1 MTPGVPS
8 RKAESGEAG
17 LALRT
22 PSEAE
27 REAVA
32 AARALIA
39 ERQAEGR
46 HHVAASLIA
55 DDGRL
60 FTFLNLE
67 SVLGQAARCAEP
79 AALSAALSHADPAER
94 IVFSCAVNRR
104 GEVLPPCGVCREL
117 FLDLAPEVELAVP
130 ADGADFAV
138 TTLRALMPMPYKAG
152 RRAMDP

>member
-1 MTPGVPS
+1 MDQQRLPKTLPG
-8 RKAESGEAG
+8 RTG
-17 LALRT
+17 LALRA

-79 AALSAALSHADPAER
+79 AALSAALSHPEPPAA

-104 GEVLPPCGVCREL
+104 GEVLPPCGLCREL
-117 FLDLAPEVELAVP
+117 FLDLAPDIELAVP
-130 ADGADFAV
+130 MDGFDFAV
-138 TTLRALMPMPYKAG
+138 TTLRELMPMPYKAG

>member
-1 MTPGVPS
+1 MEQRNLAARLSGGPGP
-8 RKAESGEAG
+8 
-17 LALRT
+17 ALRAPT
-22 PSEAE
+22 EAE

-39 ERQAEGR
+39 ERQVEGR

-55 DDGRL
+55 DDGRV

-79 AALSAALSHADPAER
+79 AALSAALSHERPAGG

-104 GEVLPPCGVCREL
+104 GEVLPPCGLCREL
-117 FLDLAPEVELAVP
+117 FLDLAPDVELAVP
-130 ADGADFAV
+130 FAGEDFAV
-138 TTLRALMPMPYKAG
+138 TPLSELMPMPYKAG
-152 RRAMDP
+152 RRAMDT

>member
-1 MTPGVPS
+1 MDQQRLPKMLHGGTGP
-8 RKAESGEAG
+8 
-17 LALRT
+17 ALRAPT
-22 PSEAE
+22 AAE
-27 REAVA
+27 RQAVE

-55 DDGRL
+55 DDGRV

-79 AALSAALSHADPAER
+79 AALSAALSHPEPAVG

-117 FLDLAPEVELAVP
+117 FLDLAPDIELAVP
-130 ADGADFAV
+130 LDDGDFAV
-138 TTLRALMPMPYKAG
+138 ATLGALMPMPYKAG
-152 RRAMDP
+152 RRALDP